1 MGCLSMG
8 SKHICKNCNHWKR
21 KELKV
26 LDNGIKTFGKCKV
39 LSVAGFET
47 LTAWDSTCETE
58 DDINAFEEKISD
70 IQ

>member
-8 SKHICKNCNHWKR
+8 SKHICKYCKNWKF
-21 KELKV
+21 KEVKAF
-26 LDNGIKTFGKCKV
+26 DKKIKSYGKCKA

-58 DDINAFEEKISD
+58 DDINAFEEKV
-70 IQ
+70 